1 MFGPFIETWEWVKA
15 HNPGSPFK
23 KRHLSFITLHC
34 KIQSCQASLAL
45 VTIWTTDWW
54 RSVID
59 LYLIGITILGS
70 ILLYPA
76 GNMRYIDALFFSAG
90 AATQSGLNT

>member
-1 MFGPFIETWEWVKA
+1 MFGPFIEIWEWVKA

-23 KRHLSFITLHC
+23 KRHLSFITVHC
-34 KIQSCQASLAL
+34 KMQSRKASPAL
-45 VTIWTTDWW
+45 VTIGRTDWW
-54 RSVID
+54 RAVID
-59 LYLIGITILGS
+59 IYITGITILGS